1 MAKAGTPWKN
11 ALFLDPIIRSHR
23 EFAFDLEGDEV
34 RLLWHVPISD
44 AELEYKRT
52 HGADALI
59 DRMSEVKLPWVFDE
73 ADRPPLV

>member
-1 MAKAGTPWKN
+1 MATKRHEKLN
-11 ALFLDPIIRSHR
+11 AVRSEAFGDLFDGPPTVSYT
-23 EFAFDLEGDEV
+23 
-34 RLLWHVPISD
+34 D